1 MSRLGNEAD
10 SVQSPIV
17 KYATE
22 IGWTLLDTR
31 AAISER
37 RGEGGLLLY
46 RTLSTK
52 LVELNPGLVTTEN
65 VDELIQ
71 RIDGVRSSIEGNHE
85 ILEWLRG
92 KRGMYVEQ
100 ERRQRHVTVIDFDH
114 PSHNTFHVTTE
125 WHYTNGQ
132 FANRADVVFCIN
144 GIPIAIVETKAAT
157 KPDAIE
163 QGVKQI
169 SRYHR
174 ETPELVTA
182 AQVFDVT
189 HVRDF
194 FYGATWN
201 LERKAVFNWKEEEEG
216 NFERKVKRFFSRER
230 ILKTLREWIVFFKR
244 DEELKKIVLRQHQT
258 RAVEKVIERC
268 LDPEKRRGL
277 IWHTQG
283 SGKTFTMLKTA
294 EMLLENEAL
303 KGEKPTILML
313 VDRAELEENLF
324 RDLESY
330 GLPYFRAATKRNL
343 CDLLAND
350 TRGLIISMIHKFEK
364 ADALL
369 NTRGNV
375 FILVDEAHRT
385 TGGDLGNYLVAALP
399 NATMIGFTGT
409 PIDRTAHGKGTFKVF
424 GADDAPKGYLDKY
437 SISESIADKTTLPLR
452 YTLAPNEIRVDRE
465 LLEKEFLSLKE
476 AEGVS
481 DIEELNR
488 ILQKAVRLKAF
499 LKSEDHIAKVAAY
512 VAKHFT
518 EVVEPL
524 GYKAFVVAIDREAC
538 ALYKEAL
545 DRHLPPDYSRVVYSS
560 QQNDEEQLSKY
571 RIDEDDEKR
580 IRKDF
585 RKAAKQ
591 PKILIVT
598 EKLLT
603 GYDAPVLYCM
613 YLDKPMRDHV
623 LLQAIARVNRP
634 YEDEKGIAKP
644 SGFILD
650 FIGIFENIEKALKFD
665 SDELE
670 DLQRV
675 LQSIDVLKEQ
685 FANVMETE
693 ATGYLALTT
702 GAASD
707 KLIERAIDAFA
718 DREAREAFYKVFRH
732 LEELYEIISPDA
744 FLHPYIERYAALSTL
759 YRLIRD
765 AYNGRSA
772 SLSGDIMKKTEQL
785 VRKLAESTEIR
796 DTLPLIRLDEET
808 LAALKADASA
818 SPAKVINLVRSIQTI
833 VEAEKAEQP
842 FLISIGDRA
851 TAVMELLDDRRATTA
866 EALQQLEKLLAEYL
880 SAKHEYE
887 ESGQEP
893 AGFAIYQVLKLE
905 EIEPSMA
912 KQLGVELL
920 ALIRAFPHFRTNPA
934 QARELRMKLYKP
946 LRETVGAKHM
956 KDVAEA
962 ILKAI

>member
-1 MSRLGNEAD
+1 MSTLSAEALA
-10 SVQSPIV
+10 VQDPILQ
-17 KYATE
+17 YAQE
-22 IGWTLLDTR
+22 IGWQLIDVRSAT
-31 AAISER
+31 SER
-37 RGEGGLLLY
+37 RGDGGLYLY
-46 RTLSTK
+46 RTLRRK
-52 LVELNPGLVTTEN
+52 LLDLNPGVVSESN
-65 VDELIQ
+65 VDEIVEKLES
-71 RIDGVRSSIEGNHE
+71 VRSTIEGNRQV
-85 ILEWLRG
+85 LSWLRG
-92 KRGMYVEQ
+92 RLTIHVDE
-100 ERRQRHVTVIDFDH
+100 ERRSVHLTVIDFDH
-114 PSHNTFHVTTE
+114 PSNNIFHVTKE
-125 WHYTNGQ
+125 WQYTNGQ

-163 QGVKQI
+163 QGIKQI
-169 SRYHR
+169 TRYHR
-174 ETPELVTA
+174 ETPELVTT

-201 LERKAVFNWKEEEEG
+201 LERKALFNWKEEEAG
-216 NFERKVKRFFSRER
+216 NFERKVKRFFGRER
-230 ILKTLREWIVFFKR
+230 ILKTLKEWIIFYKR
-244 DEELKKIVLRQHQT
+244 DEELKKIILRQHQT

-303 KGEKPTILML
+303 RGEKPTVLML
-313 VDRAELEENLF
+313 VDRTELEENLF

-330 GLPYFRAATKRNL
+330 GLPYEQAESKRHL
-343 CDLLAND
+343 RELLKKD
-350 TRGLIISMIHKFEK
+350 QRGLIISMIHKFEK
-364 ADALL
+364 ADAAL
-369 NTRGNV
+369 NDRGSI

-424 GADDAPKGYLDKY
+424 GADDAPRGYLDKY

-452 YTLAPNEIRVDRE
+452 YTLAPNEMRVDRE
-465 LLEKEFLSLKE
+465 LLEKEFLNLKE

-499 LKSEDHIAKVAAY
+499 LKSDDHISKVAAF

-524 GYKAFVVAIDREAC
+524 GYKAFLVGIDREAC

-545 DRHLPPDYSRVVYSS
+545 DKVLPPEYSRVVYSAA
-560 QQNDEEQLSKY
+560 QNDDEHIAKY
-571 RIDEDDEKR
+571 HLVEDAEKK
-580 IRKDF
+580 IRKEF
-585 RKAAKQ
+585 RKPDKQ

-665 SDELE
+665 SDQLE

-675 LQSIDVLKEQ
+675 LQSIDVLKKQ
-685 FANVMETE
+685 FADVMENE
-693 ATGYLALTT
+693 ATPYLALTT

-707 KLIERAIDAFA
+707 KLIEHAIDAFA
-718 DREAREAFYKVFRH
+718 DRDAREAFYKLFRH
-732 LEELYEIISPDA
+732 LEELYEIISPDV

-765 AYNGRSA
+765 AYSGRSA
-772 SLSGDIMKKTEQL
+772 SLTGDVMKKTEQL

-796 DTLPLIRLDEET
+796 DTLPLIRLDDET
-808 LAALKADASA
+808 LAALKVDANA
-818 SPAKVINLVRSIQTI
+818 SPAKVINLVRSIQAV
-833 VEAEKAEQP
+833 VEKEKAEQP

-851 TAVMELLDDRRATTA
+851 TAVMEMLDDRRVTTA
-866 EALQQLEKLLAEYL
+866 EALAQLEKLLAEYL
-880 SAKHEYE
+880 TAKDEYAS
-887 ESGQEP
+887 SGEDP

-905 EIEPSMA
+905 DIEPQAA
-912 KQLGVELL
+912 KQFGADLL
-920 ALIRAFPHFRTNPA
+920 ALIRAYPHFRANPA
-934 QARELRMKLYKP
+934 QGRELRMKLYKP
-946 LRETVGAKHM
+946 LRETVGAKRM
-956 KDVAEA
+956 KEVAES

>member
-1 MSRLGNEAD
+1 MSRLGSEAD
-10 SVQSPIV
+10 SVQTPIV
-17 KYATE
+17 KYATD
-22 IGWTLLDTR
+22 IGWTLLDPR
-31 AAISER
+31 SAISER

-92 KRGMYVEQ
+92 RRGMYVEQ
-100 ERRQRHVTVIDFDH
+100 ERRQRHVTVIDFEH
-114 PSHNTFHVTTE
+114 PTHNTFHVTTE

-163 QGVKQI
+163 QGIKQI
-169 SRYHR
+169 TRYHR

-189 HVRDF
+189 HVREF

-230 ILKTLREWIVFFKR
+230 ILKTLKEWIIFFKR

-294 EMLLENEAL
+294 EMLIENEAL
-303 KGEKPTILML
+303 RGEKPTILML
-313 VDRAELEENLF
+313 VDRTELEENLF

-330 GLPYFRAATKRNL
+330 GLPYFRAVTKRNL
-343 CDLLAND
+343 RDLLAND

-452 YTLAPNEIRVDRE
+452 YTLAPNEIRMDRE

-499 LKSEDHIAKVAAY
+499 LKSDDHIAKVSAF

-524 GYKAFVVAIDREAC
+524 GYKAFLVAIDREAC

-545 DRHLPPDYSRVVYSS
+545 DRHLPPEYSRVVYSS
-560 QQNDEEQLSKY
+560 QQNDDEQLSKY
-571 RIDEDDEKR
+571 RIDEDDEKK

-693 ATGYLALTT
+693 AKGYLALTT

-707 KLIERAIDAFA
+707 KLVERAIDAFA
-718 DREAREAFYKVFRH
+718 DREEREVFYKVFRH
-732 LEELYEIISPDA
+732 LEELYEIISPDP

-765 AYNGRSA
+765 AYSGRSA
-772 SLSGDIMKKTEQL
+772 SLSGDVMKKTEQL

-851 TAVMELLDDRRATTA
+851 TAVMELLDDRRVTTA

-880 SAKHEYE
+880 SAKNEYE

-905 EIEPSMA
+905 AIEPATA
-912 KQLGVELL
+912 KQLGAELL
-920 ALIRAFPHFRTNPA
+920 ALLRAFPHFRTNPA

-946 LRETVGAKHM
+946 LRETVGAKRM
-956 KDVAEA
+956 KDVAES